1 MSTEA
6 ERPESR
12 FPGSLLRSRAARF
25 GLIAFALLFVAY
37 TVLGFW
43 LVPRVVRGNLQEL
56 AREQYG
62 RELTVGEITF
72 NPFTLVLDT
81 HNLSFP
87 DADGAQ
93 LLGYN
98 RLLLNFD
105 ISSVWKVGASFSDV
119 QLDQPY
125 VRVLLRNDGTLNLAD
140 LGNPKNVKPSTG
152 EEESPRVDI
161 ERLSVATGR
170 VAFEDRARAQPFAT
184 EFRPITFELRDF
196 STGGESGN
204 AYSLHG
210 ASVDGET
217 FSWSGNFALKPLS
230 TSGKFEVG
238 ALKATTIWSYLRE
251 GLAFEFTKGTLD
263 LNGEYFY
270 TASEEGGLR
279 FAIHKIGVT
288 DFGMRPPGKDYDYI
302 EVAKLALEET
312 DVTVRTSRVNIAR
325 VQLDGGSVR
334 VARDAEGNIN
344 LSEFAAKPATAEAA
358 RESAAPEAPA
368 SAATAHAAAPPAA
381 APPAAP
387 PPATAADTTSTR
399 PDWVVAVPDISIAGV
414 QLHFDDELVK
424 PAASFGLSPVA
435 LTISGFTTAANSTF
449 KVEGSAK
456 GEQAGDLKFTLQTGL
471 DTPAYTAHVEANEF
485 NLAALQP
492 YLSTY
497 TQIALNSGW
506 LQTAMDVE
514 NSAEGVFTAKGDV
527 TINKLNAIDVALKQE
542 LLKWERVTA
551 SGIEYASQ
559 PERLHIAKID
569 ARAPYARLMIAPDQ
583 SLNISKL
590 FTPAPG
596 SAPSAVQTVRDAEG
610 ERKAPG
616 GNPGGMRMSIGDIRV
631 QGGSANFA
639 DYWIKPNYA
648 VSLQELN
655 GGISGLSSDPKSR
668 AKVDLKGRVDR
679 YAPAEISGTLNLLS
693 ADLYTDIHVKFD
705 GVEMTSV
712 TPYSGHFAG
721 YAIEK
726 GKLSIDVAYLVENRQ
741 LTAKQ
746 KFVIDQLTLGDR
758 VESPDAVKLPLK
770 LAVALLK
777 DRNGV
782 IDIDLPM
789 TGSLDDPQF
798 RMGPLIWK
806 AFVGLLTKIATSPFT
821 LLAKLG
827 GSNEEINQIDFTP
840 GSPALEP
847 AAQERM
853 KALTKALAERPSL
866 ELEVP
871 TAYSPEADGKA
882 LALAKLDA
890 RLPALA
896 QIPESD
902 QAARYD
908 LLRKQHEKDLG
919 AKTPLPA
926 TAATIPELRK
936 QKAADPPYLAANE
949 EMIKALLEKQPA
961 TEAELG
967 DLARARA
974 ESIRG
979 ALLGSGEVDAKRV
992 FVLGIQPVAVV
1003 QGKVRVDLSL
1013 K

>member
-1 MSTEA
+1 
-6 ERPESR
+6 
-12 FPGSLLRSRAARF
+12 LR
-25 GLIAFALLFVAY
+25 
-37 TVLGFW
+37 
-43 LVPRVVRGNLQEL
+43 Q
-56 AREQYG
+56 
-62 RELTVGEITF
+62 
-72 NPFTLVLDT
+72 
-81 HNLSFP
+81 
-87 DADGAQ
+87 
-93 LLGYN
+93 
-98 RLLLNFD
+98 
-105 ISSVWKVGASFSDV
+105 
-119 QLDQPY
+119 
-125 VRVLLRNDGTLNLAD
+125 DGTLNLAD
-140 LGNPKNVKPSTG
+140 LGNPRHVEPSTG
-152 EEESPRVDI
+152 DEEPPGVYID
-161 ERLSVATGR
+161 RLSVSAGR
-170 VAFEDRARAQPFAT
+170 VAFEDRARAAPFAT
-184 EFRPITFELRDF
+184 EFRPINFELRDF
-196 STGGESGN
+196 GTVGESGN
-204 AYSLHG
+204 AYSLRF
-210 ASVDGET
+210 ASVGGELFT
-217 FSWSGNFALKPLS
+217 WSGSFELKPL
-230 TSGKFEVG
+230 TSNGKFEVA

-251 GLAFEFTKGTLD
+251 GLPFEFSKGTLD

-279 FAIHKIGVT
+279 FAIHKVGVT
-288 DFGMRPPGKDYDYI
+288 DFGMRPPGQDYDYI
-302 EVAKLALEET
+302 EVTSLVLEET
-312 DVTVRTSRVNIAR
+312 DVAVRTSKVNIAR
-325 VQLDGGSVR
+325 VRLDGGAVR

-344 LSEFAAKPATAEAA
+344 LSELAAE
-358 RESAAPEAPA
+358 
-368 SAATAHAAAPPAA
+368 
-381 APPAAP
+381 PAAP
-387 PPATAADTTSTR
+387 DANAAEASAVPATESAPATPAATPAEPPASPATTSPR
-399 PDWVVAVPDISIAGV
+399 PGWVVAVPDIAV
-414 QLHFDDELVK
+414 NDVRVDFEDQLVK
-424 PAASFGLSPVA
+424 PAASFALAPVA
-435 LTISGFTTAANSTF
+435 LTISGFSTEANNVF
-449 KVEGSAK
+449 KLDATAK
-456 GEQAGDLKFTLQTGL
+456 GEQAGELKLTAETGL
-471 DTPAYTAHVEANEF
+471 DSSAYTAHVEASEF

-492 YLSTY
+492 YLATY

-506 LQTAMDVE
+506 LQSAMDVQ
-514 NSAEGVFTAKGDV
+514 NTTEGVFTAKGDV
-527 TINKLNAIDVALKQE
+527 TINKLAAVDVALKQD
-542 LLKWERVTA
+542 LLKWDVVTA
-551 SGIEYASQ
+551 SGIEYTSQ
-559 PERLHIAKID
+559 PEQLKIAKID

-596 SAPSAVQTVRDAEG
+596 TTPPAVQTVRDTEG
-610 ERKAPG
+610 ERHAPG
-616 GNPGGMRMSIGDIRV
+616 GNPGGMRMSIGRVQV

-639 DYWIKPNYA
+639 DFWIKPNYA

-655 GGISGLSSDPKSR
+655 GGISGLSSDPRSR

-679 YAPAEISGTLNLLS
+679 YAPAEIAGTLNLLS
-693 ADLYTDIHVKFD
+693 ADLFTDIHVKFD

-726 GKLSIDVAYLVENRQ
+726 GKLSIDVSYLVENRQ
-741 LTAKQ
+741 LTANQ

-806 AFVGLLTKIATSPFT
+806 AFVGLLGKIVTSPFT

-827 GSNEEINQIDFTP
+827 GSNEEINQLEFTP

-847 AAQERM
+847 AAKERM
-853 KALTKALAERPSL
+853 NALAKALVQRPSL

-871 TAYSPEADGKA
+871 TAYSPDADGKA
-882 LALAKLDA
+882 LAMAKLDA

-908 LLRKQHEKDLG
+908 LLRKQHEKELG
-919 AKTPLPA
+919 AKIPLPA

-936 QKAADPPYLAANE
+936 QKVPEPPYLAANE
-949 EMIKALLEKQPA
+949 ELTKALLEKQPA
-961 TEAELG
+961 SEAELG
-967 DLARARA
+967 ELARARA

-979 ALLGSGEVDAKRV
+979 ALLNSGEIDAKRV

-1003 QGKVRVDLSL
+1003 QGKVRVDLAL

>member
-6 ERPESR
+6 VRPESR

-25 GLIAFALLFVAY
+25 GLIAFVLLFVTY
-37 TVLGFW
+37 TALGFW
-43 LVPRVVRGNLQEL
+43 LVPRVVRSNLQEL

-62 RELTVGEITF
+62 RELQVGEITF

-81 HNLSFP
+81 HKLSFP

-93 LLGYN
+93 LLGYE
-98 RLLLNFD
+98 RLMLNFD
-105 ISSVWKVGASFSDV
+105 ISSVWKVGASFSNV
-119 QLDQPY
+119 ELDQPY

-140 LGNPKNVKPSTG
+140 LGNPKNVEPSTG
-152 EEESPRVDI
+152 EEETPRVDI
-161 ERLSVATGR
+161 DRLSVATGR

-196 STGGESGN
+196 STGGASGN

-251 GLAFEFTKGTLD
+251 GLPFEFTKGTLD

-270 TASEEGGLR
+270 TAGEQGGLR

-288 DFGMRPPGKDYDYI
+288 DFGMRPPAKDHDYI
-302 EVAKLALEET
+302 EVASLALEET
-312 DVTVRTSRVNIAR
+312 DVSVRTSRVNIAR
-325 VQLDGGSVR
+325 VRLDGGAVR

-344 LSEFAAKPATAEAA
+344 LSEFAAKPAAA
-358 RESAAPEAPA
+358 SAPSESAAP
-368 SAATAHAAAPPAA
+368 AAT
-381 APPAAP
+381 P
-387 PPATAADTTSTR
+387 PPATTPAGTTSAR
-399 PDWVVAVPDISIAGV
+399 PDWVVAAPDISISGV
-414 QLHFDDELVK
+414 QLDFEDQLVN
-424 PAASFGLSPVA
+424 PAAKFGLSPVA
-435 LTISGFTTAANSTF
+435 MTISGFTTADNSTY

-456 GEQAGDLKFTLQTGL
+456 GETAGELKFVVQTGL
-471 DTPAYTAHVEANEF
+471 GTPAYTAHVEANEF
-485 NLAALQP
+485 NLSALQP

-514 NSAEGVFTAKGDV
+514 NTAAGVFTAKGDV
-527 TINKLNAIDVALKQE
+527 TVNKLAAIDVALKQD
-542 LLKWERVTA
+542 LLKWDRLTA

-583 SLNISKL
+583 SLNITKL
-590 FTPAPG
+590 FTPAAG
-596 SAPSAVQTVRDAEG
+596 SAPAAVQTVRNTEG

-616 GNPGGMRMSIGDIRV
+616 GNPGGMRMSIGDVRV
-631 QGGSANFA
+631 QSGSANFA
-639 DYWIKPNYA
+639 DFWIKPNYA

-668 AKVDLKGRVDR
+668 ARIDLKGRVDR
-679 YAPAEISGTLNLLS
+679 YAPAEIAGTLNLLS
-693 ADLYTDIHVKFD
+693 ADLYTDVHVKFD

-721 YAIEK
+721 YTIEK
-726 GKLSIDVAYLVENRQ
+726 GKLSIDVSYLVENRK

-827 GSNEEINQIDFTP
+827 GSNEEINQIEFTP

-847 AAQERM
+847 AAKERM
-853 KALTKALAERPSL
+853 AALTKALAERPSL

-871 TAYSPEADGKA
+871 TAYSPDADGKA

-896 QIPESD
+896 QIPETD
-902 QAARYD
+902 QSARYD
-908 LLRKQHEKDLG
+908 LLRKQYEKEHG

-936 QKAADPPYLAANE
+936 QKTPEPPYLAANE
-949 EMIKALLEKQPA
+949 ELTKALLEKQPA
-961 TEAELG
+961 TEAELS

-974 ESIRG
+974 DSIRG

-992 FVLGIQPVAVV
+992 FVLGIQPVAEVS
-1003 QGKVRVDLSL
+1003 GKVRVDLSL